1 MRLWSLHPRYLDAV
15 GLVAVWREGLL
26 ARKVLAGGTKGY
38 TRHPQLTRFRG
49 ADDPLRAID
58 AYLSGILAEAQRR
71 GYRFDRTKIEIVP
84 QEGLLE
90 VPEGQLE
97 YEFGHLLRKLAC
109 RDPQRYEKLKQ
120 IEGVEPHPV
129 FRVVTGGICSWEV
142 VGYENSD

>member
-1 MRLWSLHPRYLDAV
+1 MRLWSLHPRYLDAA

-38 TRHPQLTRFRG
+38 TRHPQLIRFRS
-49 ADDPLRAID
+49 ADDPGRAID
-58 AYLSGILAEAQRR
+58 AYLTGIAAEADLR
-71 GYRFDRTKIEIVP
+71 GYRFDKTKIDIIP
-84 QEGLLE
+84 AAGLLE

-97 YEFGHLLRKLAC
+97 YEFGHLLRKLAR
-109 RDPQRYEKLKQ
+109 RDLQRYDKLKQ

-129 FRVVTGGICSWEV
+129 FRMVPGGVCSWEA